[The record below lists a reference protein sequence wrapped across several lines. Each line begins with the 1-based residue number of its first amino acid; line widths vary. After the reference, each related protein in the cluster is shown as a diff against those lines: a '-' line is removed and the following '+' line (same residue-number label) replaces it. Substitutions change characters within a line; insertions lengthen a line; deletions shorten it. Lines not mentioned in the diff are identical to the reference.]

1 MSKTTVKRSR
11 RAVTN
16 PIVDHP
22 VARLSFVASRDG
34 MTLPKWT
41 EGQLPRCFWH
51 VKPTGDRL
59 ADEATGHVLALECLA
74 YQEADSHGLPLPPG
88 IVADMPRKLT
98 GVEIGFLSV
107 MSHAARA
114 GVGAARELVAYWER
128 CRKEEGR
135 T

>member
-51 VKPTGDRL
+51 VKPTGDR
-59 ADEATGHVLALECLA
+59 
-74 YQEADSHGLPLPPG
+74 QEADSHGLPLLPG